1 MIDQEPVLI
10 GNSAAMRVVIE
21 DINAAARSDA
31 KVLING
37 ETGVGKDVVAR
48 LIHHRS
54 ARRTGRLTAVNC
66 AGLPDSL
73 LESELFGHARG
84 SFTGAYRDKLGLFET
99 AQGGTAFL
107 DEVGEMSTRMQT
119 VLLRFLETGEI
130 QRVGGDG
137 RTARVNV
144 RIIAATNRDLQP
156 AIAAGTFRED
166 LYYRLNVIRI
176 QVPPLRERRDD
187 IPELLEHFLAE
198 FSRHHRAARR
208 HLSPGALDAL
218 VGYNWPGNVR
228 EMKNV
233 VERLVVRA
241 PGTRVE
247 VEDLPSDL
255 KRVPVTIAAGSEP
268 SNPRQEAA
276 ASAALELY
284 EQMVEQH
291 ESFWSVVHAPF
302 MTRDLSREQLRT
314 IVRAGLERTRGNY
327 RALVQLFNMPA
338 SDYKRFLSFL
348 RKHGCHVPFYAY
360 RVARPGDAVTAAH
373 AFSTS
378 GLMTAANSSYAGG
391 W

>member
-1 MIDQEPVLI
+1 MTDREPVLI
-10 GNSAAMRVVIE
+10 GNSAAMRVVVE

-54 ARRTGRLTAVNC
+54 GRRMGHLTAVNC

-84 SFTGAYRDKLGLFET
+84 SFTGAYRDKVGLFES

-176 QVPPLRERRDD
+176 QVPPLRDRRDD
-187 IPELLEHFLAE
+187 IPALLEHFFEE

-208 HLSPGALDAL
+208 HLSADALDAL
-218 VGYNWPGNVR
+218 VSYNWPGNVR

-247 VEDLPSDL
+247 LADLPVDV
-255 KRVPVTIAAGSEP
+255 KRAPAAIPAASAP
-268 SNPRQEAA
+268 ADVRREAV
-276 ASAALELY
+276 ASAALELF
-284 EQMVEQH
+284 ERMVEHQ
-291 ESFWSVVHAPF
+291 ESFWAVVHAPF

-314 IVRAGLERTRGNY
+314 IIRAGLERTRGNY

-338 SDYKRFLSFL
+338 GDYKRFLSFL

-360 RVARPGDAVTAAH
+360 RVVRPDALTTAH